1 MIRYFSKIAVR
12 YLWQHK
18 SYTGLNYVCLT
29 FGFTCA
35 IVALLYILQIFS
47 FDKFHDNYDRLYSV
61 ESMVSYF
68 NGDRFPKEY
77 LSASLPDEL
86 KKTAPQIEEITRI
99 TERNYPFSFGDKTL
113 NGKLIYADRNFFNV
127 FSFPLIRGNSS
138 VILND
143 PNTIAISEPMALK
156 FFKNID
162 CIGKTLI
169 MNEDGKQKTFQIS
182 GVFSKIPAEST
193 LQFDFVIP
201 FEKFLSENPW
211 AQETGASSN
220 QTWALLKNQASSAQV
235 TARIKNLI
243 KSQEAN
249 LNQQLFLFPLK
260 DKVLYTYNKNGKT
273 WQAMRFVVIIGAVGL
288 VILLIACF
296 NFINLAIAM
305 NIKRFRETGIKKVVG
320 SKKSLIVYQFL
331 GETCVIV
338 IAGLVTAVF
347 LVNILLPVINAVLKT
362 DMHLSL
368 LHLRTIGI
376 LTSIAL
382 FTGSVAGLLPA
393 FYLASSNPVNI
404 LKEKVSKNASY
415 SVFRQGLIVFQF
427 TIPVILIIC
436 MMIIRTQDRFMRVYD
451 VGVEK
456 DHLIVMNMDESM
468 IQYAANI
475 KSDLIKISGVEG
487 VSLTNCIP
495 TRGTQV
501 SNDVTWEGKD
511 PAEKLHFWC
520 IHTDFEYNKVVK
532 MQITDGRF
540 FDPSF
545 PSDSNCYVIN
555 DVAAQVMNLKN
566 PVGAPIILDGKK
578 GVVIGVFTN
587 FHVVDL
593 SGPFTPVIINIHD
606 GQSPIML
613 IKFAS
618 VSVTSIMDQIRKIQK
633 HYNPESEF
641 KATLFADLIPFRNLS
656 LPSKSMGIAF
666 IIALSLA
673 CMGLFGLASFTSE
686 KRTKEI
692 GIRKTNGATTFSIM
706 RLLLSKYMKWLSVS
720 FIIAIPIAFI
730 LGKIFLAAFFFH
742 TALPLWAFIA
752 GPAIAS
758 AVALITVGAL
768 TLKVAGRNPV
778 EALRY
783 E

>member
-1 MIRYFSKIAVR
+1 
-12 YLWQHK
+12 
-18 SYTGLNYVCLT
+18 
-29 FGFTCA
+29 
-35 IVALLYILQIFS
+35 
-47 FDKFHDNYDRLYSV
+47 
-61 ESMVSYF
+61 
-68 NGDRFPKEY
+68 
-77 LSASLPDEL
+77 
-86 KKTAPQIEEITRI
+86 
-99 TERNYPFSFGDKTL
+99 
-113 NGKLIYADRNFFNV
+113 
-127 FSFPLIRGNSS
+127 
-138 VILND
+138 
-143 PNTIAISEPMALK
+143 
-156 FFKNID
+156 
-162 CIGKTLI
+162 
-169 MNEDGKQKTFQIS
+169 
-182 GVFSKIPAEST
+182 
-193 LQFDFVIP
+193 
-201 FEKFLSENPW
+201 
-211 AQETGASSN
+211 
-220 QTWALLKNQASSAQV
+220 
-235 TARIKNLI
+235 
-243 KSQEAN
+243 

-260 DKVLYTYNKNGKT
+260 DKVLFTYNKNGRT
-273 WQAMRFVVIIGAVGL
+273 WQTMRFVVIIGAVGL

-331 GETCVIV
+331 GETCVI
-338 IAGLVTAVF
+338 ITAGLVSAMF
-347 LVNILLPVINAVLKT
+347 LVNILLPLINAVLKT
-362 DMHLSL
+362 DMHLNL
-368 LHLRTIGI
+368 LNLRTIGI
-376 LTSIAL
+376 LTAIAL

-404 LKEKVSKNASY
+404 LKEKSSKNNSY

-427 TIPVILIIC
+427 TIPVVLIIC
-436 MMIIRTQDRFMRVYD
+436 MMIIRTQDRFMRDYD

-456 DHLIVMNMDESM
+456 DNLIVMNMDESM
-468 IQYAANI
+468 IPYAANI
-475 KSDLIKISGVEG
+475 KSDLLKISGVEG

-566 PVGAPIILDGKK
+566 PVGTPIVLDGKK
-578 GVVIGVFTN
+578 GVVIGVFRN
-587 FHVVDL
+587 FHTVDL
-593 SGPFTPVIINIHD
+593 SGPFTPVIINIHH

-618 VSVTSIMDQIRKIQK
+618 GSVTSIMDQIRKIQK
-633 HYNPESEF
+633 HYNPESAF
-641 KATLFADLIPFRNLS
+641 KATLFADLIPFRNLR

-666 IIALSLA
+666 IIALGLA
-673 CMGLFGLASFTSE
+673 CLGLFGLASFTSE

-692 GIRKTNGATTFSIM
+692 GIRKTNGATTFSII
-706 RLLLSKYMKWLSVS
+706 RLLLSKYMKWLCVS

-742 TALPLWAFIA
+742 AALPLWAFIA